1 MVERCQGVQRHG
13 EEKGYRGKQEGT
25 EPRGL
30 FGITSDAM
38 RTDQCQ
44 TVGIARDAFEGR
56 GRAVWAKPEGP

>member
-1 MVERCQGVQRHG
+1 MVRRRYIGER
-13 EEKGYRGKQEGT
+13 QEGT

-30 FGITSDAM
+30 FGIASDAM

-56 GRAVWAKPEGP
+56 GRAVWAKPERP